1 MSRRTVIAFFFAVV
15 VAEALAGDG
24 YARHLLPAGGWRAAV
39 VLGLIASPATVAC
52 LPIAD
57 TLAYAPFAHQA
68 RQIARRDS
76 LLPVLAWL
84 LSVLHDLS
92 SSRDNRGV
100 PQRLDHCRYL
110 EFAARRLAQDML
122 PASSI
127 SFLGS
132 GDWLTRRTAG
142 WAEAIRQMQRQVIAS
157 VPGGEGKLQAL
168 LAHEIRCLATGDLG
182 ALAWREPPLPP
193 SRRATL
199 QRQAISTVRAL
210 VVAVLPIA
218 AVLATQPFLHASPG
232 LFGWARI
239 TTGIWA
245 LLYVL
250 LSIDPAIRDKIG
262 AARDLAD
269 LIRTAPAP
277 PGHDDQR

>member
-1 MSRRTVIAFFFAVV
+1 
-15 VAEALAGDG
+15 L
-24 YARHLLPAGGWRAAV
+24 
-39 VLGLIASPATVAC
+39 
-52 LPIAD
+52 
-57 TLAYAPFAHQA
+57 
-68 RQIARRDS
+68 
-76 LLPVLAWL
+76 
-84 LSVLHDLS
+84 
-92 SSRDNRGV
+92 

-110 EFAARRLAQDML
+110 EFAARGLAHDML
-122 PASSI
+122 PPSSI
-127 SFLGS
+127 SSLGS

-142 WAEAIRQMQRQVIAS
+142 WAEAVRQMQRQVIAS
-157 VPGGEGKLQAL
+157 VPGGEGKLEAL

-182 ALAWREPPLPP
+182 ALAWREPPPPP

-199 QRQAISTVRAL
+199 RRQVISTVRAL
-210 VVAVLPIA
+210 VVAGLPLA

-269 LIRTAPAP
+269 LIHTAPAP
-277 PGHDDQR
+277 SGRDDQRQRRTAQ